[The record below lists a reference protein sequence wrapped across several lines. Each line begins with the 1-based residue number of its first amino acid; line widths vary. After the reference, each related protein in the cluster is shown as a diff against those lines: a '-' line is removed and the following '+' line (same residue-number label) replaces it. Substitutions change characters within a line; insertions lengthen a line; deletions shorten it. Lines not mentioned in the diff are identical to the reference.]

1 MNCVCPQFPLYEQDF
16 LDLSYGFRPGRSC
29 HDALK
34 TLNHKIEYG
43 KTSYI
48 VDADI
53 RSFFTNVNLSP
64 VISSLSGKG
73 DKTRM
78 SVR

>member
-1 MNCVCPQFPLYEQDF
+1 MNKILKAIYEQDF
-16 LDLSYGFRPGRSC
+16 LNLSYGFRPGRGC

-34 TLNHKIEYG
+34 ALNRIIEFG

-53 RSFFTNVNLSP
+53 RSFFTIVNSEHRHL
-64 VISSLSGKG
+64 L
-73 DKTRM
+73 
-78 SVR
+78 

>member
-1 MNCVCPQFPLYEQDF
+1 MQLGLNKILQAIYEQDF
-16 LDLSYGFRPGRSC
+16 LDLSYGFRPKRSC

-34 TLNHKIEYG
+34 ALNRIIEYG

-53 RSFFTNVNLSP
+53 RSLFTNVNH
-64 VISSLSGKG
+64 
-73 DKTRM
+73 T
-78 SVR
+78 